1 MGRGTNIALIVIWI
15 LFLINCDKVIAMTR
29 MNSTAEPAFVGSSP
43 AFDATLKIISRIARC
58 DAITL
63 IQGETGTG
71 KELAARAIHYLSSRN
86 NYPFIPVNCA
96 AIPDS
101 LFESEVFGHVK
112 GAFTDA
118 RENQIG
124 LIEHAEGGTLFLD
137 EIECLSAKGQAT
149 LLRFLQDQIYRPIGG
164 KDQVANLRV
173 LVATNRDLLAM
184 TRQGEFRI
192 DLYYRLALLKVTIP
206 ALRERTGD
214 PEFLANHFIKL
225 GCKRFGI
232 EQKSLHP
239 ATVEWLNNY
248 DWPGNVRE
256 LENFIYSKILLSEG
270 DNIVLGETTESQKT
284 ERDCKSESLFELTY
298 ESAKRQLVSQF
309 EQQYLSNLLTRT
321 NGNISA
327 AARLAGKERRTFTRL
342 LEKNGIEK

>member
-1 MGRGTNIALIVIWI
+1 M
-15 LFLINCDKVIAMTR
+15 KR
-29 MNSTAEPAFVGSSP
+29 MNSVVEPAFVGNSP
-43 AFDATLKIISRIARC
+43 AFNATMKIISRIARC
-58 DAITL
+58 EAITL

-71 KELAARAIHYLSSRN
+71 KELAARAIHYLSPRSDH
-86 NYPFIPVNCA
+86 PFIPVNCA

-101 LFESEVFGHVK
+101 LFESEIFGHVK

-118 RENQIG
+118 KENQIG
-124 LIEHAEGGTLFLD
+124 LVEHAEGGTLFLD

-173 LVATNRDLLAM
+173 VVATNRDLLAM
-184 TRQGEFRI
+184 TRSGEFRL
-192 DLYYRLALLKVTIP
+192 DLYYRLALLRVTIP
-206 ALRERTGD
+206 ALRERAGD

-225 GCKRFGI
+225 GCKRFGLN
-232 EQKSLHP
+232 QKFLHP
-239 ATVEWLNNY
+239 DAIEWLNTY

-256 LENFIYSKILLSEG
+256 LENFIYNKILLSEE
-270 DNIVLGETTESQKT
+270 DSIVAG
-284 ERDCKSESLFELTY
+284 ELTTY
-298 ESAKRQLVSQF
+298 KNDKPASDNTQEALFNLTFDSAKKQLLNNF
-309 EQQYLSNLLTRT
+309 AQQYLSKLLART

>member
-1 MGRGTNIALIVIWI
+1 M
-15 LFLINCDKVIAMTR
+15 KR
-29 MNSTAEPAFVGSSP
+29 MNPSAEPAFVGNSP
-43 AFDATLKIISRIARC
+43 AFNATLKIIARIARC

-71 KELAARAIHYLSSRN
+71 KELAARAIHYLSSRS

-101 LFESEVFGHVK
+101 LFESEMFGHVK

-118 RENQIG
+118 KENQIG

-149 LLRFLQDQIYRPIGG
+149 LLRFLQDQIYRPVGG
-164 KDQVANLRV
+164 KDQVADLRV
-173 LVATNRDLLAM
+173 LVATNRDLLEM
-184 TRQGEFRI
+184 TRSGDFRI

-206 ALRERTGD
+206 SLRERTGD

-232 EQKSLHP
+232 NPKSLHP
-239 ATVEWLNNY
+239 ATIEWLNSY

-256 LENFIYSKILLSEG
+256 LENFIYSKILLSED
-270 DNIVLGETTESQKT
+270 DNIVLVDAMEQHKAENECTTA
-284 ERDCKSESLFELTY
+284 SLFELTY

-309 EQQYLSNLLTRT
+309 EQQYLSHLLSRT

>member
-1 MGRGTNIALIVIWI
+1 M
-15 LFLINCDKVIAMTR
+15 KR
-29 MNSTAEPAFVGSSP
+29 MNSTAEPAFVGNSP
-43 AFDATLKIISRIARC
+43 AFNATMKIISRIAHC

-71 KELAARAIHYLSSRN
+71 KELAARAIHYLSPRSD
-86 NYPFIPVNCA
+86 YPFIPVNCA

-101 LFESEVFGHVK
+101 LFESEIFGHVK

-118 RENQIG
+118 KENQIG

-149 LLRFLQDQIYRPIGG
+149 FLRFLQDQTYRPIGG

-184 TRQGEFRI
+184 TRSSEFRI
-192 DLYYRLALLKVTIP
+192 DLYYRLALLKLTIP
-206 ALRERTGD
+206 ALRERAGD
-214 PEFLANHFIKL
+214 PEFLANHFIRL

-232 EQKSLHP
+232 NQKSLHP

-256 LENFIYSKILLSEG
+256 LENFIYSKILLSEE
-270 DNIVLGETTESQKT
+270 DSIVLGETAENRKA
-284 ERDCKSESLFELTY
+284 ERDCKPENLFELSF
-298 ESAKRQLVSQF
+298 ESAKRQLVSNF
-309 EQQYLSNLLTRT
+309 ELQYLNNLLART

>member
-1 MGRGTNIALIVIWI
+1 
-15 LFLINCDKVIAMTR
+15 
-29 MNSTAEPAFVGSSP
+29 MNSVVEPAFVGNSP
-43 AFDATLKIISRIARC
+43 AFNATMKIISRIARC
-58 DAITL
+58 EAITL

-71 KELAARAIHYLSSRN
+71 KELAARAIHYLSPRSDH
-86 NYPFIPVNCA
+86 PFIPVNCA

-101 LFESEVFGHVK
+101 LFESEIFGHVK

-118 RENQIG
+118 KENQIG
-124 LIEHAEGGTLFLD
+124 LVEHAEGGTLFLD

-173 LVATNRDLLAM
+173 VVATNRDLLAM
-184 TRQGEFRI
+184 TRSGEFRL
-192 DLYYRLALLKVTIP
+192 DLYYRLALLRVTIP
-206 ALRERTGD
+206 ALRERAGD

-225 GCKRFGI
+225 GCKRFGLN
-232 EQKSLHP
+232 QKFLHP
-239 ATVEWLNNY
+239 DAIEWLNTY

-256 LENFIYSKILLSEG
+256 LENFIYNKILLSEE
-270 DNIVLGETTESQKT
+270 DSIVAG
-284 ERDCKSESLFELTY
+284 ELTTY
-298 ESAKRQLVSQF
+298 KNDKPASDNTQEALFNLTFDSAKKQLLNNF
-309 EQQYLSNLLTRT
+309 AQQYLSKLLART

>member
-1 MGRGTNIALIVIWI
+1 MKGINSIAE
-15 LFLINCDKVIAMTR
+15 
-29 MNSTAEPAFVGSSP
+29 SAFVGNSP
-43 AFDATLKIISRIARC
+43 AFNATMTIISRIAHC

-71 KELAARAIHYLSSRN
+71 KELAARAIHYLSSRSD
-86 NYPFIPVNCA
+86 YPFIPVNCA

-118 RENQIG
+118 KENQTG

-184 TRQGEFRI
+184 TKLGEFRI
-192 DLYYRLALLKVTIP
+192 DLYYRLALLKITIP
-206 ALRERTGD
+206 ALRERAGD

-232 EQKSLHP
+232 NQKSLHP
-239 ATVEWLNNY
+239 ATVEWLNAY

-256 LENFIYSKILLSEG
+256 LENFIYSKILLSE
-270 DNIVLGETTESQKT
+270 DDSIVPGEAINSTFENPKPQSDYKQ
-284 ERDCKSESLFELTY
+284 ENLFELTY
-298 ESAKRQLVSQF
+298 ESAKRQLVSNF
-309 EQQYLSNLLTRT
+309 EQQYLSNLLSRT
-321 NGNISA
+321 KGNISA

-342 LEKNGIEK
+342 LEKNRIEK